1 MSQSF
6 DDRVTM
12 YLAIESVELAP
23 SILTARLGVRPDRE
37 WVIGD
42 VRGKTGKRWESHGWV
57 VETTVR
63 SEESGGRSASELI
76 PIAMERFE
84 RKVRPFAKLASSL
97 ANSAQR
103 YAVLAVLAEEVPGI
117 ELSHSFLQLLTEL
130 GGTFQVDLST
140 QLPVRPTI
148 DSVVTQ

>member
-6 DDRVTM
+6 DDRVTI

-23 SILTARLGVRPDRE
+23 SILTTRLGVRPDRE

-42 VRGKTGKRWESHGWV
+42 VRGKTGRHWECHGWV

-63 SEESGGRSASELI
+63 SEENGGPSASELI

-84 RKVRPFAKLASSL
+84 GKVGPFAKIASSL
-97 ANSAQR
+97 GNSAQR
-103 YAVLAVLAEEVPGI
+103 YTVLAILAEEVPGI
-117 ELSHSFLQLLTEL
+117 ELSHSFLQLLTDL

-140 QLPVRPTI
+140 QLR
-148 DSVVTQ
+148 SAE

>member
-1 MSQSF
+1 MSQNF
-6 DDRVTM
+6 DDRVTI

-37 WVIGD
+37 WVVGD
-42 VRGKTGKRWESHGWV
+42 PRGKTGKHWECHGWI

-63 SEESGGRSASELI
+63 SEENGGRLASELI

-84 RKVRPFAKLASSL
+84 QKVGPFAKAVFSL
-97 ANSAQR
+97 GNSAQR
-103 YAVLAVLAEEVPGI
+103 YTVLSILTEDVPGI
-117 ELSHSFLQLLTEL
+117 ELSHSFLQLLADL

-140 QLPVRPTI
+140 SSGQLMI
-148 DSVVTQ
+148 DSVAT